1 MSDPGKPEPS
11 APGTARR
18 FYTAAAA
25 EADAARPGAFAVKLD
40 GRELRTPKKERLSV
54 PTRALAEAI
63 AAEWDAQGERID
75 PKTMPLTRLV
85 NSIIDG
91 VRQRE
96 NEVRADLQNFAAND
110 LLCYRAEGP
119 ETLVAR
125 QARAWDEILSWAR
138 SALGARLYLGQGVMP
153 VAQPEA
159 SLEAVS
165 AALAALDAYRLAA
178 LHVMT
183 TLTGSILLG
192 LAVLKGR
199 ITPED
204 AWARAHVD
212 EDWQMEQWG
221 VDAEAAERRERRW
234 REMRAAARLLELLNQ
249 P

>member
-25 EADAARPGAFAVKLD
+25 EADAARPGAFAVRLD
-40 GRELRTPKKERLSV
+40 GRDVRTPKRERLSV

-63 AAEWDAQGERID
+63 AAEWAAQGERID
-75 PKTMPLTRLV
+75 PRTMPLTRLV

-91 VRQRE
+91 VQVRAA
-96 NEVRADLQNFAAND
+96 EVRADLRNYAASD
-110 LLCYRAEGP
+110 LLCYRADAP
-119 ETLVAR
+119 EALIER
-125 QARAWDEILSWAR
+125 QARAWDEIIAWAR
-138 SALGARLYLGQGVMP
+138 EQLGARLYLGQGVMP

-159 SLEAVS
+159 ALEAVA

-199 ITPED
+199 ITAED

-234 REMRAAARLLELLNQ
+234 REMQAAARLLELLNQ

>member
-1 MSDPGKPEPS
+1 MSDPEKPPIS
-11 APGTARR
+11 APGAGRR
-18 FYTAAAA
+18 FYTAAQV
-25 EADAARPGAFAVKLD
+25 EADPAQPGAFAVRLD
-40 GRELRTPKKERLSV
+40 GRDVRTPRKERLSV
-54 PTRALAEAI
+54 PTRALAEGI
-63 AAEWDAQGERID
+63 AAEWAAQGERID
-75 PKTMPLTRLV
+75 PRTMPLTRLV

-91 VRQRE
+91 VQVRGA
-96 NEVRADLQNFAAND
+96 EVRADLRNYAASD
-110 LLCYRAEGP
+110 LLCYRADGP
-119 ETLVAR
+119 QGLVER
-125 QARAWDEILSWAR
+125 QARAWDEIVSWAG
-138 SALGARLYLGQGVMP
+138 AQIGARLYLCQGVMP

-159 SLEAVS
+159 ALEAVS
-165 AALAALDAYRLAA
+165 AALATLDAYRLAA

-199 ITPED
+199 ITAED

-234 REMRAAARLLELLNQ
+234 REMQAAAHLLELLNQ